1 MDKLPENPHMGNSV
15 FSMNDV
21 NAVAEMRDLAAAKR
35 YAIDLIEKST
45 ANAKNKA
52 QISAVVLSSKDI
64 VNLSLSMANH
74 ILAHPSENLKVIR

>member
-1 MDKLPENPHMGNSV
+1 MDKLPENPHMGHSV
-15 FSMNDV
+15 FSMSDV

>member
-1 MDKLPENPHMGNSV
+1 MGHSV
-15 FSMNDV
+15 FSMSDV